1 MWSWNAGLVVAVV
14 AFFKNPSTYTYVVL
28 LLGDPHSYLV
38 LRYYFIS
45 DNTSNSNG
53 NTTIYYLLPTTKT
66 IIILIIL
73 IITIER
79 IEIT

>member
-1 MWSWNAGLVVAVV
+1 MWSWSAGLVVAVV
-14 AFFKNPSTYTYVVL
+14 AFFKNPSTETYVVL

-45 DNTSNSNG
+45 NTSNSDG

-66 IIILIIL
+66 IIITIIT